1 MMNIFIFLAGLLIYA
16 GYGLPGLGYLAA
28 ATLLSY
34 GAALLTGRFRWTMWL
49 AVAAHGMMLVLLKLQ
64 PVTGMELIA
73 AMGVSYFSL
82 QLISYN
88 VDVWKGKYPA
98 EKNLYRFALYVT
110 YLPHL
115 FIGPI
120 EQYPQ
125 FNSALGQRQMNW
137 DDLFQGGARALWG
150 LFKKLVIA
158 ARLGVIIGAISADPE
173 TYRGGYALTAMLLYS
188 LQLYSDFS
196 GGMDLVLGI
205 SQMLG
210 LKLSENFDRPYF
222 SQSVQEFWRRWHMT
236 LGSWLRSYIYIP
248 LGGNRVSKGRW
259 LFNTLVVWMLTGFWH
274 GAAWNFILWGLLYAL
289 FLLIEK
295 FIPAIKKL
303 PAVIKHTYTL
313 LIVVLGFVL
322 FNAVDI
328 TQAGQDIAGMFG
340 FAGVPF
346 CNTETLYYLS
356 SFGFLFILSIIGA
369 TPLVKNTAVKI
380 AEHKNTANVIAA
392 VEPIVLL
399 LLLIVCSAYLVDG
412 SFNPFLYFRF

>member
-1 MMNIFIFLAGLLIYA
+1 MNIFIFLAGLLIYA

-49 AVAAHGMMLVLLKLQ
+49 AVAAHGGMLVLLKLQ
-64 PVTGMELIA
+64 PITGMELIT

-125 FNSALGQRQMNW
+125 FASALGQRQMNW

-248 LGGNRVSKGRW
+248 LGGNRKGKVRKIG
-259 LFNTLVVWMLTGFWH
+259 NTLVTFLVSGLWH
-274 GAAWNFILWGLLYAL
+274 GVHYLIWGLLNGIFVCFGTKL
-289 FLLIEK
+289 QTKWKTLNRIGTFLLISLLWCF
-295 FIPAIKKL
+295 FIWPDTQTALTMVASVFTDLGYGSLFSTLGTMGLALGDWIVL
-303 PAVIKHTYTL
+303 AGALMLLWGHDWFREPLWARFNRSCPAVR
-313 LIVVLGFVL
+313 
-322 FNAVDI
+322 
-328 TQAGQDIAGMFG
+328 
-340 FAGVPF
+340 
-346 CNTETLYYLS
+346 
-356 SFGFLFILSIIGA
+356 
-369 TPLVKNTAVKI
+369 TAVI
-380 AEHKNTANVIAA
+380 CSLALL
-392 VEPIVLL
+392 VLL
-399 LLLIVCSAYLVDG
+399 FGMYGMGFQAEGFIYSK
-412 SFNPFLYFRF
+412 F